1 MPAVCDVRCFAG
13 RSGHRCASWHTHG
26 YGLTCAQ
33 VQIHAGTRCT
43 RDRVASAL
51 AGSSHLGTAWFSFPP
66 PPFGIGV
73 PALPS
78 TTYPFVPH
86 KPHVLL
92 FWSSPTD
99 PRVHDHSESK
109 GAPAGSFYF
118 SHKLPQRPG
127 WRERWAISFGTG
139 GGENTGRKKINKS
152 AFLSLSS
159 APPPHDL
166 TPLHPLCFVLH
177 RWPRGTG
184 KLILRWSFSPSGPPL
199 STQSCSGAD
208 VALRST
214 SDCRAGAG
222 GEGGMG
228 GPNAEE
234 APSPPVEQA
243 TGACFPS
250 LGLAFPGRNMQTD
263 GGSGPR
269 MSANQKGAPLPVRAW
284 RWAEEVPVLDI
295 WNHQNGV

>member
-1 MPAVCDVRCFAG
+1 ML
-13 RSGHRCASWHTHG
+13 GHGAHVTGLPLPWLVPPTLALHGSPSLPHPSVSASQP
-26 YGLTCAQ
+26 CQ
-33 VQIHAGTRCT
+33 
-43 RDRVASAL
+43 AL
-51 AGSSHLGTAWFSFPP
+51 PTPSFPTNP
-66 PPFGIGV
+66 TSCCSGLLQPT
-73 PALPS
+73 LEYM
-78 TTYPFVPH
+78 TTVRA
-86 KPHVLL
+86 KERLL
-92 FWSSPTD
+92 AVSIFHTNF
-99 PRVHDHSESK
+99 PR
-109 GAPAGSFYF
+109 G
-118 SHKLPQRPG
+118 L
-127 WRERWAISFGTG
+127 
-139 GGENTGRKKINKS
+139 GGESAGLSPLELGEGRIQGEKKSINQP
-152 AFLSLSS
+152 FCPYPPHP
-159 APPPHDL
+159 PPPHDL